1 MPIPIFLLS
10 FIILIIVIK
19 LKMTQADKTVKNTS
33 KTFWAR
39 EEKAMF
45 TRKKSL
51 ENLDYIYID
60 KNELP
65 ILTKEECSDDIIYI
79 QNKVLELLEHKIVNF
94 HGKTNTDLKIE
105 YGTANLDTLIMYE
118 EHYTMLIKHLY
129 KWGKLL
135 YENNQIDAAVQV
147 LEIGVNIKTD
157 ISNHYILLGK
167 LYKIKKDTKSFNS
180 LYSQINNT
188 DFMLKDKILNA
199 LSSL

>member
-19 LKMTQADKTVKNTS
+19 LKMTKADREVKNTS

-45 TRKKSL
+45 ARKKSIDD
-51 ENLDYIYID
+51 LDYIHID
-60 KNELP
+60 ENELP
-65 ILTKEECSDDIIYI
+65 ISKNKEYPDEILHI
-79 QNKVLELLEHKIVNF
+79 QNKIMDLIKLKMIDF

-105 YGTANLDTLIMYE
+105 YGTANLDTLILYE
-118 EHYTMLIKHLY
+118 EHYTLLIKHLY

-135 YENNQIDAAVQV
+135 HENNNIDEAIKV

-157 ISNHYILLGK
+157 ISGHYILLGK

-180 LYSQINNT
+180 LYSQINDT
-188 DFMLKDKILNA
+188 QFMFKDKILNA